1 MSTPRPEKATE
12 IKNRSIS
19 LNPLTFDQAV
29 DKLLAHQASA
39 RETIGQEAHEEGQ
52 EAQQVGSGSRWPV
65 VSIRK
70 PPTTPSG

>member
-29 DKLLAHQASA
+29 DKLLA
-39 RETIGQEAHEEGQ
+39 T
-52 EAQQVGSGSRWPV
+52 
-65 VSIRK
+65 K
-70 PPTTPSG
+70 PPHAKPSAKKPTKKAKKPSK